1 MKLMNYLVNY
11 IAKQTQKITQ
21 NRRKMFRA
29 SFAFLFSVSF
39 ALLPLVVVAAGLV
52 PCGGADQPLCTW
64 CHLMQLITN
73 VISFLIYIV
82 IPLATVMIV
91 VGGIFIMTAGGST
104 ERVSKGREI
113 VTAAI
118 TGLIIA
124 LLSWLIIDTI
134 IKIIAGGSFGPWNKL
149 SC

>member
-1 MKLMNYLVNY
+1 M
-11 IAKQTQKITQ
+11 
-21 NRRKMFRA
+21 
-29 SFAFLFSVSF
+29 
-39 ALLPLVVVAAGLV
+39 
-52 PCGGADQPLCTW
+52 PCGTSTTPPCTW

-82 IPLATVMIV
+82 IPLAAVMIV

-134 IKIIAGGSFGPWNKL
+134 IKIIAVGWDSLQIGPWNKL
-149 SC
+149 KC

>member
-1 MKLMNYLVNY
+1 MK
-11 IAKQTQKITQ
+11 KIILLST
-21 NRRKMFRA
+21 FY
-29 SFAFLFSVSF
+29 FLFSILTVE
-39 ALLPLVVVAAGLV
+39 AALV
-52 PCGGADQPLCTW
+52 PCGTSTTPPCTW

-82 IPLATVMIV
+82 IPLAAVMIV

-134 IKIIAGGSFGPWNKL
+134 IKIIAVGWDSLQIGPWNKL
-149 SC
+149 KC

>member
-1 MKLMNYLVNY
+1 
-11 IAKQTQKITQ
+11 
-21 NRRKMFRA
+21 
-29 SFAFLFSVSF
+29 
-39 ALLPLVVVAAGLV
+39 
-52 PCGGADQPLCTW
+52 
-64 CHLMQLITN
+64 MQLITN

-82 IPLATVMIV
+82 IPLAAVMIV

-104 ERVSKGREI
+104 ERVSKGRKI

-134 IKIIAGGSFGPWNKL
+134 IKIIAVGWDSLQIGPWNKL
-149 SC
+149 KC

>member
-1 MKLMNYLVNY
+1 MK
-11 IAKQTQKITQ
+11 KII
-21 NRRKMFRA
+21 
-29 SFAFLFSVSF
+29 LFSIF
-39 ALLPLVVVAAGLV
+39 YFLLSTLIVEAALV
-52 PCGGADQPLCTW
+52 PCGTSTTPPCTW
-64 CHLMQLITN
+64 CHLMQLIKN
-73 VISFLIYIV
+73 VIDFLMYIV
-82 IPLATVMIV
+82 IPLAAVMIV

-118 TGLIIA
+118 VGLLIA